1 MRIWKFVAKDF
12 LKQNSEVVSS
22 DMEETNINDTRLEDI
37 DTSTMTDSELQ
48 NSEEQ
53 LGETDSSS
61 EQEESMESSS
71 ESSNEFNGDEQ
82 NSEKSD
88 SFDGSSLDTEESNG
102 KEQDGELGPTS
113 EQGESIESSSEGSD
127 ESNGEEQNFEE
138 SDAFEESSLGTEG
151 SNGKEQDGEL
161 GPTSEQGKSIE
172 NSSEGLDGSTG
183 IGNNSGNADSFDGTS
198 LDTEGSN
205 IEEQDDEFG
214 PSSEQGKSMES
225 SSEGLDGSTGIGN
238 NSGNADSFD
247 GISLDTEGSN
257 IEEQDGGLGPS
268 SEQGESME
276 SSSEGSDESNGEEQN
291 SEESDAFEES
301 SLDTE
306 GSNGKEQDDELGP
319 TSEQGESIE
328 ESSEGLN
335 DFDDMEQSHEIKLNK
350 DDKVEQVSEMN
361 VDNQEID
368 SKESEVDSDEIVDDN
383 AEVLSLEN
391 NQFLQELKELPS
403 FKDRERGDG
412 YSIDTD
418 SLTELPDSLVRTLII
433 KFLNQRFCNKAS
445 DLNHRSTDLEK
456 SYGFYK
462 WDLKKVIFDYT
473 TYQYTKVLR
482 DKYGYQYAN
491 GRFQNVPLSFY
502 FDMSTSMS
510 SYTNMLA
517 VLAIELLKKD
527 VKVLIGFNER
537 VNVQID
543 SLKQEIDVSELASI
557 LCSAGYSSI
566 WGSSESFKKDS
577 RVEYKFVNQDIDQYL
592 IEKKAEKCVVFAD
605 FDPLSEVV
613 QLSQKTDV
621 YWFCFETDFERS
633 DLEGYKGFL
642 YPVQDANDIVHGLIK
657 VNERRFENLCFVE
670 NSKVLKKGGE

>member
-22 DMEETNINDTRLEDI
+22 DMEETNIDDTRLEDI

-88 SFDGSSLDTEESNG
+88 AFDGSSLDTEESNG

-113 EQGESIESSSEGSD
+113 EQGESIESFSEGSD

-138 SDAFEESSLGTEG
+138 SDAFEESSFDTEG
-151 SNGKEQDGEL
+151 SNGKEQDGEF
-161 GPTSEQGKSIE
+161 GPSSEQGKSME
-172 NSSEGLDGSTG
+172 SSSEGLDGSTG

-214 PSSEQGKSMES
+214 A
-225 SSEGLDGSTGIGN
+225 T
-238 NSGNADSFD
+238 
-247 GISLDTEGSN
+247 
-257 IEEQDGGLGPS
+257 

-276 SSSEGSDESNGEEQN
+276 SFSEGSDESNGEEQN
-291 SEESDAFEES
+291 FEESDAFEEF

-306 GSNGKEQDDELGP
+306 GSNGKEQDGEFGA
-319 TSEQGESIE
+319 TSEQGESME
-328 ESSEGLN
+328 SSSEGLN

-368 SKESEVDSDEIVDDN
+368 SEESEVDSDEIVDDN

-621 YWFCFETDFERS
+621 YWFCFETDFERC

-670 NSKVLKKGGE
+670 NPKVLKKGGE

>member
-22 DMEETNINDTRLEDI
+22 DMEETNIDDPRLEDI

-102 KEQDGELGPTS
+102 
-113 EQGESIESSSEGSD
+113 
-127 ESNGEEQNFEE
+127 EEQNFEE
-138 SDAFEESSLGTEG
+138 SDAFEESSLDTEG

-161 GPTSEQGKSIE
+161 GPTSEQGESIE

-183 IGNNSGNADSFDGTS
+183 IGNNSGNADSFDGT
-198 LDTEGSN
+198 
-205 IEEQDDEFG
+205 
-214 PSSEQGKSMES
+214 
-225 SSEGLDGSTGIGN
+225 
-238 NSGNADSFD
+238 
-247 GISLDTEGSN
+247 SLDTEGSN

-306 GSNGKEQDDELGP
+306 GSNIEEQDGELGP
-319 TSEQGESIE
+319 ISEQGESIE

-368 SKESEVDSDEIVDDN
+368 SEESEVDSDEIVDDN

-670 NSKVLKKGGE
+670 NPKVLKKGGE

>member
-1 MRIWKFVAKDF
+1 
-12 LKQNSEVVSS
+12 
-22 DMEETNINDTRLEDI
+22 
-37 DTSTMTDSELQ
+37 
-48 NSEEQ
+48 
-53 LGETDSSS
+53 
-61 EQEESMESSS
+61 
-71 ESSNEFNGDEQ
+71 
-82 NSEKSD
+82 
-88 SFDGSSLDTEESNG
+88 
-102 KEQDGELGPTS
+102 
-113 EQGESIESSSEGSD
+113 
-127 ESNGEEQNFEE
+127 
-138 SDAFEESSLGTEG
+138 
-151 SNGKEQDGEL
+151 
-161 GPTSEQGKSIE
+161 
-172 NSSEGLDGSTG
+172 
-183 IGNNSGNADSFDGTS
+183 
-198 LDTEGSN
+198 
-205 IEEQDDEFG
+205 
-214 PSSEQGKSMES
+214 MES

-247 GISLDTEGSN
+247 GTSLDTEGSN

-306 GSNGKEQDDELGP
+306 GSNIEEQDGELGP
-319 TSEQGESIE
+319 ISEQGESIE

-368 SKESEVDSDEIVDDN
+368 SEESEVDSDEIVDDN

-403 FKDRERGDG
+403 FKYRKRGDG

-670 NSKVLKKGGE
+670 NPKVLKKGGE

>member
-22 DMEETNINDTRLEDI
+22 DMEETNIDDPRLEDI

-53 LGETDSSS
+53 LGEPDSSS

-113 EQGESIESSSEGSD
+113 EQGESIESFSEGSD

-138 SDAFEESSLGTEG
+138 SDAFEESSLDTEG
-151 SNGKEQDGEL
+151 SNGKEQDGEF
-161 GPTSEQGKSIE
+161 GPSFEQGKSME
-172 NSSEGLDGSTG
+172 SSSEGSDESNGRES
-183 IGNNSGNADSFDGTS
+183 NSGNVDSFDGTS

-205 IEEQDDEFG
+205 IEEQDG
-214 PSSEQGKSMES
+214 
-225 SSEGLDGSTGIGN
+225 
-238 NSGNADSFD
+238 
-247 GISLDTEGSN
+247 
-257 IEEQDGGLGPS
+257 
-268 SEQGESME
+268 
-276 SSSEGSDESNGEEQN
+276 
-291 SEESDAFEES
+291 
-301 SLDTE
+301 
-306 GSNGKEQDDELGP
+306 ELGP
-319 TSEQGESIE
+319 ISEQGESIE

-368 SKESEVDSDEIVDDN
+368 SEESEVDSDEIVDDN

-433 KFLNQRFCNKAS
+433 KFLNQRFCNKVS
-445 DLNHRSTDLEK
+445 DLNHRSKKKKK

-473 TYQYTKVLR
+473 TYQYAKVLR

-621 YWFCFETDFERS
+621 YWFCFETDFERC

-670 NSKVLKKGGE
+670 NPKVLKKGGE

>member
-1 MRIWKFVAKDF
+1 
-12 LKQNSEVVSS
+12 
-22 DMEETNINDTRLEDI
+22 
-37 DTSTMTDSELQ
+37 
-48 NSEEQ
+48 
-53 LGETDSSS
+53 
-61 EQEESMESSS
+61 
-71 ESSNEFNGDEQ
+71 
-82 NSEKSD
+82 
-88 SFDGSSLDTEESNG
+88 
-102 KEQDGELGPTS
+102 
-113 EQGESIESSSEGSD
+113 
-127 ESNGEEQNFEE
+127 
-138 SDAFEESSLGTEG
+138 
-151 SNGKEQDGEL
+151 
-161 GPTSEQGKSIE
+161 
-172 NSSEGLDGSTG
+172 
-183 IGNNSGNADSFDGTS
+183 
-198 LDTEGSN
+198 
-205 IEEQDDEFG
+205 
-214 PSSEQGKSMES
+214 
-225 SSEGLDGSTGIGN
+225 
-238 NSGNADSFD
+238 
-247 GISLDTEGSN
+247 
-257 IEEQDGGLGPS
+257 
-268 SEQGESME
+268 
-276 SSSEGSDESNGEEQN
+276 
-291 SEESDAFEES
+291 
-301 SLDTE
+301 
-306 GSNGKEQDDELGP
+306 
-319 TSEQGESIE
+319 
-328 ESSEGLN
+328 
-335 DFDDMEQSHEIKLNK
+335 MEQSHEIKLNK

-368 SKESEVDSDEIVDDN
+368 SEESEVDSDEIVDDN

-403 FKDRERGDG
+403 FKDRKRGDG

-433 KFLNQRFCNKAS
+433 KFLNQRFCNKTS

>member
-113 EQGESIESSSEGSD
+113 EQGESIESFSEGSD

-138 SDAFEESSLGTEG
+138 SDAFEESSFDTEG
-151 SNGKEQDGEL
+151 SNGKEQDG
-161 GPTSEQGKSIE
+161 
-172 NSSEGLDGSTG
+172 
-183 IGNNSGNADSFDGTS
+183 
-198 LDTEGSN
+198 
-205 IEEQDDEFG
+205 EFG

-247 GISLDTEGSN
+247 GT
-257 IEEQDGGLGPS
+257 
-268 SEQGESME
+268 
-276 SSSEGSDESNGEEQN
+276 
-291 SEESDAFEES
+291 

-350 DDKVEQVSEMN
+350 DDKVQKVSEVN

-621 YWFCFETDFERS
+621 YWFCFETDFERC

-670 NSKVLKKGGE
+670 NPKVLKKGGE

>member
-22 DMEETNINDTRLEDI
+22 DMEETNIDDPRLEDI

-113 EQGESIESSSEGSD
+113 EQGESIESFSEGSD

-138 SDAFEESSLGTEG
+138 SDAFEESSLDIEG
-151 SNGKEQDGEL
+151 SNGKEQDGEF
-161 GPTSEQGKSIE
+161 GPSSEQGKSME
-172 NSSEGLDGSTG
+172 SSSEGSDESNGRES
-183 IGNNSGNADSFDGTS
+183 NSGNVDSFDGTS

-205 IEEQDDEFG
+205 IEEQDG
-214 PSSEQGKSMES
+214 
-225 SSEGLDGSTGIGN
+225 
-238 NSGNADSFD
+238 
-247 GISLDTEGSN
+247 
-257 IEEQDGGLGPS
+257 
-268 SEQGESME
+268 
-276 SSSEGSDESNGEEQN
+276 
-291 SEESDAFEES
+291 
-301 SLDTE
+301 
-306 GSNGKEQDDELGP
+306 ELGP
-319 TSEQGESIE
+319 ISEQGESIE

-368 SKESEVDSDEIVDDN
+368 SEESEVDSDEIVDDN

-418 SLTELPDSLVRTLII
+418 SLIELPDSLVRTLII
-433 KFLNQRFCNKAS
+433 KFLNQRFCNKVS

-473 TYQYTKVLR
+473 TYQYAKVLR

-621 YWFCFETDFERS
+621 YWFCFETDFERC

-670 NSKVLKKGGE
+670 NPKVLKKGGE

>member
-22 DMEETNINDTRLEDI
+22 DMEETNIDDPRLEDI

-102 KEQDGELGPTS
+102 
-113 EQGESIESSSEGSD
+113 
-127 ESNGEEQNFEE
+127 EEQNFEE
-138 SDAFEESSLGTEG
+138 SDAFEESSLDTEG

-161 GPTSEQGKSIE
+161 GPSSEQGESME
-172 NSSEGLDGSTG
+172 SSSEGLDGSTG

-205 IEEQDDEFG
+205 IEEQD
-214 PSSEQGKSMES
+214 
-225 SSEGLDGSTGIGN
+225 
-238 NSGNADSFD
+238 
-247 GISLDTEGSN
+247 
-257 IEEQDGGLGPS
+257 GGLGPS

-276 SSSEGSDESNGEEQN
+276 SFSEGSDESNGEEQN

-306 GSNGKEQDDELGP
+306 GSNIEEQDGELGP
-319 TSEQGESIE
+319 ISEQGESIE

-368 SKESEVDSDEIVDDN
+368 SEESEVDSDEIVDDN

-670 NSKVLKKGGE
+670 NPKVLKKGGE